1 MSVEPQ
7 RRRDTEK
14 RKKDLCA
21 SVSLWPVNAKVVTVY
36 EMTLLLRWVCVA
48 AIVASACSRTAPAR
62 EYQLKGQILD
72 MKPET
77 SEVLVKHEDIPGF
90 MPAMTMPY
98 KVGDAKILAD
108 KQPGDLIT
116 ATLVVGETEAH
127 LSKMDKTGHAPI
139 ENATAPAITESQILK
154 PGDAVPDTALV
165 DENNAASPLTSLKGH
180 RVALTFMY
188 TRCPQPDFCPLM
200 DRNFTAV
207 QTQIKRTPGLGDVRL
222 VSISFDPA
230 HDTPAVLKAHAK
242 TLQAD
247 PRVWHFVTASK
258 DDIKA
263 FAAKFGVTAEPSDEG
278 PTVITHNLSTAVIDG
293 DGKLVKIRPGNTWTP
308 ADLIA
313 DLEAAP
319 APAH

>member
-1 MSVEPQ
+1 
-7 RRRDTEK
+7 
-14 RKKDLCA
+14 
-21 SVSLWPVNAKVVTVY
+21 
-36 EMTLLLRWVCVA
+36 MTLRITCGLCVA
-48 AIVASACSRTAPAR
+48 AIVASACSRTAPTK

-77 SEVLVKHEDIPGF
+77 NEVLVKHEDIPGF

-108 KQPGDLIT
+108 KQAGDLIT

-139 ENATAPAITESQILK
+139 EDATAPAITESQILK

-165 DENNAASPLTSLKGH
+165 DENNAARPLTSLKGH

-200 DRNFTAV
+200 DRNFAAV
-207 QTQIKRTPGLGDVRL
+207 QNEIKKTPGLGDVQL
-222 VSISFDPA
+222 VSVSFDPA
-230 HDTPAVLKAHAK
+230 NDTPAVLKTHARA
-242 TLQAD
+242 LQAD
-247 PRVWHFVTASK
+247 PAVWHFVTANAA
-258 DDIKA
+258 DIKG
-263 FAAKFGVTAEPSDEG
+263 FSAKFGVTAEPSDES
-278 PTVITHNLSTAVIDG
+278 PAVLTHNLSTAVIDA
-293 DGKLVKIRPGNTWTP
+293 DGRLVKIRPGNMWTP

-313 DLEAAP
+313 DLKAAP
-319 APAH
+319 APAR

>member
-1 MSVEPQ
+1 M
-7 RRRDTEK
+7 
-14 RKKDLCA
+14 
-21 SVSLWPVNAKVVTVY
+21 
-36 EMTLLLRWVCVA
+36 LLLSRA
-48 AIVASACSRTAPAR
+48 LIVLAVFLTACGRTPPAR
-62 EYQLKGQILD
+62 EYQLQGQILD
-72 MKPET
+72 IKPET
-77 SEVLVKHEDIPGF
+77 GEVLVKHGDIPGF

-98 KVGDAKILAD
+98 KVGDAKLLSD

-127 LSKMDKTGHAPI
+127 LSQIAKTGHAPVDAASAPEI
-139 ENATAPAITESQILK
+139 TASDMLK
-154 PGDAVPDTALV
+154 VGDPVPDTPLI
-165 DENNAASPLTSLKGH
+165 DENNATRPLTSLKGH

-200 DRNFTAV
+200 DRNFAAIQNEIT
-207 QTQIKRTPGLGDVRL
+207 KTPGLGDVRL

-230 HDTPAVLKAHAK
+230 NDTPAVLKAHAK
-242 TLQAD
+242 ALQAN
-247 PRVWHFVTASK
+247 PAVWHFVTASK

-263 FAAKFGVTAEPSDEG
+263 FGAKFGVIAEPSDES
-278 PTVITHNLSTAVIDG
+278 PAVIAHNLSTAVIDP
-293 DGKLVKIRPGNTWTP
+293 DGRLVKIHPGNAWTP